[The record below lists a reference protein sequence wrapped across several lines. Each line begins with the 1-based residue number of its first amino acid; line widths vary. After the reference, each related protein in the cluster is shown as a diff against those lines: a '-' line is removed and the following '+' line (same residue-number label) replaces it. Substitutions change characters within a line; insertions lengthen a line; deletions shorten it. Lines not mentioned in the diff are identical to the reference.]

1 MGGDSMIYYRVAEE
15 KDLDELSTLLVEGFK
30 NYCFFKETI
39 GKEFKQNEKYEEF
52 LYSLFKV
59 LIKANLKKHL
69 CIVGVIEEKLVSW
82 ASLKNPHVS
91 ELKIFDYIAVGGLSL
106 FKYISPISILKFLK
120 FTENSHSMCNKL
132 RPSAW
137 YLDSFVVS
145 PNYQGKG
152 VGSKMIND
160 CIKPYI
166 INKGGLMI
174 SLVTSS
180 EINYQFYI
188 KNGFQEIEESI
199 ITYKNSNL
207 RNWSFCMNL
216 VE

>member
-1 MGGDSMIYYRVAEE
+1 
-15 KDLDELSTLLVEGFK
+15 
-30 NYCFFKETI
+30 
-39 GKEFKQNEKYEEF
+39 
-52 LYSLFKV
+52 
-59 LIKANLKKHL
+59 
-69 CIVGVIEEKLVSW
+69 
-82 ASLKNPHVS
+82 
-91 ELKIFDYIAVGGLSL
+91 
-106 FKYISPISILKFLK
+106 
-120 FTENSHSMCNKL
+120 
-132 RPSAW
+132 
-137 YLDSFVVS
+137 
-145 PNYQGKG
+145 
-152 VGSKMIND
+152 MIND